1 MAEEKTILI
10 HPVSGNEFTFS
21 AEHAERI
28 LAMNTGWKRKKQT
41 ASKAKKTKTSASAK
55 RDSGNTGQQAQP
67 DDDCGCNKA

>member
-1 MAEEKTILI
+1 MEEEKTILI
-10 HPVSGNEFTFS
+10 HPVSGNEFTFG

-28 LAMNTGWKRKKQT
+28 LALNTGWKRKKQT
-41 ASKAKKTKTSASAK
+41 AGKAKKTKTSASAK